1 MPSLRLVDRSAV
13 TREKPPHTFSL
24 FNLTDGA
31 GAALL
36 PSVHPHFCFNHSPAG
51 VRFAQKTAGNL
62 VTGNPCNSF
71 RINIHGVAPKVMIL
85 SNLEER

>member
-1 MPSLRLVDRSAV
+1 MSSLRLVDRSAV
-13 TREKPPHTFSL
+13 TRENDRTPFVLSTSPMGPVLHSFPPSIRTSAS
-24 FNLTDGA
+24 TI
-31 GAALL
+31 
-36 PSVHPHFCFNHSPAG
+36 PAG

>member
-36 PSVHPHFCFNHSPAG
+36 PSVHPHFCFNHSRGGSLRPENRRKPG
-51 VRFAQKTAGNL
+51 RRQSLQL
-62 VTGNPCNSF
+62 V
-71 RINIHGVAPKVMIL
+71 
-85 SNLEER
+85 